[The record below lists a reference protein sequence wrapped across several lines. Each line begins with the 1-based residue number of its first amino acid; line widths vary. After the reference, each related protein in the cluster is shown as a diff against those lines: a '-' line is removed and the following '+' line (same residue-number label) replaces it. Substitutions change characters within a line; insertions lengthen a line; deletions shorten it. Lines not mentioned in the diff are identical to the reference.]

1 MTYKI
6 ENGIPMAARRASRER
21 KYPVREMRVG
31 DSFLVPERDAFANVA
46 QSVRNIGADHGF
58 KIASRKTSDG
68 VRFWRI
74 K

>member
-6 ENGIPMAARRASRER
+6 DKGIPMAKPRSVRQR
-21 KYPVREMRVG
+21 KYPIGEMKVG
-31 DSFLVPERDAFANVA
+31 DSFLVPERDVFANVA
-46 QSVRNIGADHGF
+46 QSVRNVGAEHGF